1 MAYIANYEDKE
12 YVIDFKKIADGI
24 YEVKIKENKEGAE
37 EKVLTVDVK
46 RHGCCVFSVLCEN
59 KSFEVDV
66 DEKDEHVYEV
76 LVEGDHFEI
85 KVMDEMKKKLEKLLG
100 AEGFEE
106 GEIKTS
112 MPGKVTKVFVKEG
125 DHVKKGDPIVILEAM
140 KMENE
145 FKAPKDG
152 VVKVLKVKEGDTVNS
167 GAVLAVI
174 E

>member
-1 MAYIANYEDKE
+1 MAYIATYEGKD
-12 YVIDFKKIADGI
+12 YTIDLKKLSDSV
-24 YEVKIKENKEGAE
+24 YEVVIKDENT
-37 EKVLTVDVK
+37 EKRLVLDVR
-46 RHGCCVFSVLCEN
+46 RHGCCVFSVLCDG

-66 DEKDEHVYEV
+66 DERDTHLYDV
-76 LVEGDHFEI
+76 LVEGEHFEI

-100 AEGFEE
+100 AEGLEE

-125 DHVKKGDPIVILEAM
+125 DAVKKGDPVVVLEAM

-152 VVKVLKVKEGDTVNS
+152 VVKALKVKEGDTVNA
-167 GAVLAVI
+167 GAVLAII

>member
-1 MAYIANYEDKE
+1 MAYIATYEGKE
-12 YVIDFKKIADGI
+12 YLIDIKKLEGNL
-24 YEVKIKENKEGAE
+24 YQVTIKD
-37 EKVLTVDVK
+37 EKDQEKKLLLDVK
-46 RHGCCVFSVLCEN
+46 RHGCCLFSVLSEG
-59 KSFEVDV
+59 KSYEVDV
-66 DEKDEHVYEV
+66 DEREPNVYDV

-100 AEGFEE
+100 TEEVAE

-112 MPGKVTKVFVKEG
+112 MPGKVTKVFVTEG
-125 DHVKKGDPIVILEAM
+125 SEVKKGDPIVILEAM

-152 VVKVLKVKEGDTVNS
+152 VVKSIKVKEGDTVNA